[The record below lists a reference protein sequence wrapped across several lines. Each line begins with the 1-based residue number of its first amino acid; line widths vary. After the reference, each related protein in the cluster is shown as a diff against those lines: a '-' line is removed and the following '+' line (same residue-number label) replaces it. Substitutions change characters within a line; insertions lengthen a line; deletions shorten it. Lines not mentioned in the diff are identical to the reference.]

1 MPSDRPNDLDL
12 RPDSQ
17 ESNRSRPNHFLG
29 DLPSPRTGE
38 VPPALSPLDAFA
50 MQSRLLAKR
59 FEEQTNGRRISRLPP
74 LTIQN
79 EFARQRQGYF
89 RSRSAERGERSGGQ
103 SPEED
108 HTPHSAK
115 EVVPHNRPV
124 SQHPTI
130 SDDFGGPI
138 SQYDPKLSPLGE
150 EERTPPSAHE
160 PQDYFN
166 IPRAASP
173 EPIEPPVETRVEE
186 ATPNTPGTKYGP
198 TQNLPH
204 PRPQRTLTLESITS
218 TRSDGRGLMPPRS
231 PGPARSP
238 RVVSPSIR
246 SVRNDSADDVEN
258 MSLGGSFDSLPPRQL
273 SSNTSYSRS
282 HSPASP
288 YPPSIPRSPSI
299 SSECS
304 YNSQRLP
311 KPAFNFSRPRPSLD
325 ARPSLSD
332 LRPSLDHRPSFERA
346 RTPSRQASGEG
357 SQRAPSRQEY
367 VEGHQLP
374 AYAHEQVHTPV
385 SMASDDYMQAVTTDG
400 PAPSYIYAKYSLPR
414 GRTLDRE
421 SICAGDFL
429 NQQIR
434 WEDGAPGSVRS
445 GRSGQR
451 PPSPPSPPK
460 TANSDRYYH
469 SDSGHKPKSF
479 DIPRASSPSA
489 VSSNSTI
496 KPHHSRP
503 SSSGA
508 ATSVTATSS
517 RIADMTPDM
526 HLEKGIEFHEKGEV
540 QKATYHWR
548 LAAKAEIP
556 TAMLL
561 YALACRHGWGMRPNP
576 AEGVKWLRK
585 AVDAAQLEVADDE
598 DLVTKGKPGPDVV
611 ERRTHKAQF
620 AVSVYEL
627 GVSYMNGWGIQ
638 QDKGLALRC
647 FEIAGNWGDG
657 DALAEAGF
665 CYHEGIGCKKD
676 LRKSAKFYRMAEA
689 KGVSVAGNSWIH
701 KDKYKDDDADDD
713 RGRGR
718 SSKKE
723 SDKKARDKS
732 RTRALF
738 SRKKS
743 IA

>member
-1 MPSDRPNDLDL
+1 MDM

-17 ESNRSRPNHFLG
+17 GSNMSGMSGMSRQQFLG

-79 EFARQRQGYF
+79 EFARQRQQGYY
-89 RSRSAERGERSGGQ
+89 RSRSAEREGRFEGRLEGR

-108 HTPHSAK
+108 YTTPQSAK
-115 EVVPHNRPV
+115 EVFPSNRPM

-130 SDDFGGPI
+130 SDDFAGPI

-150 EERTPPSAHE
+150 EDRTPLSPRE
-160 PQDYFN
+160 PNDYFA

-173 EPIEPPVETRVEE
+173 EPIEPPVTTRVEE
-186 ATPNTPGTKYGP
+186 ATPNTPDSRSGP
-198 TQNLPH
+198 TQDIPRT
-204 PRPQRTLTLESITS
+204 RPQRTLTLESITS
-218 TRSDGRGLMPPRS
+218 TRSDGRGLMPPKS

-238 RVVSPSIR
+238 RMVSPSIR
-246 SVRNDSADDVEN
+246 SVRNDSADELEN
-258 MSLGGSFDSLPPRQL
+258 RSLGGSFDSLRNRQL

-288 YPPSIPRSPSI
+288 YQASVPRSPSI

-304 YNSQRLP
+304 YSSTRLQ
-311 KPAFNFSRPRPSLD
+311 KPSFNFSRPRPSLD
-325 ARPSLSD
+325 SRPSMTD
-332 LRPSLDHRPSFERA
+332 LRLAPDSRPSSRA

-357 SQRAPSRQEY
+357 SQRAPSRQGY
-367 VEGHQLP
+367 EGQP
-374 AYAHEQVHTPV
+374 SYSHEQVHTPI
-385 SMASDDYMQAVTTDG
+385 SIASDDYMGAVTSDG
-400 PAPSYIYAKYSLPR
+400 PVPSYIYAKYDLPR

-421 SICAGDFL
+421 SICAQDFL
-429 NQQIR
+429 NQQIK
-434 WEDGAPGSVRS
+434 WEDGAPRGLPS
-445 GRSGQR
+445 GRR

-460 TANSDRYYH
+460 TANSA
-469 SDSGHKPKSF
+469 KSF
-479 DIPRASSPSA
+479 DIPRGSSPSG
-489 VSSNSTI
+489 VSSNASTI
-496 KPHHSRP
+496 KAHHTRP
-503 SSSGA
+503 LSSGA
-508 ATSVTATSS
+508 ATSVTATS
-517 RIADMTPDM
+517 RIADMTPAM

-598 DLVTKGKPGPDVV
+598 DLATKGKPGPDVV

-665 CYHEGIGCKKD
+665 CYHEGVGCKKD
-676 LRKSAKFYRMAEA
+676 LRRSAKFYRMAEA
-689 KGVSVAGNSWIH
+689 KGVSVAGNSW
-701 KDKYKDDDADDD
+701 
-713 RGRGR
+713 
-718 SSKKE
+718 
-723 SDKKARDKS
+723 
-732 RTRALF
+732 
-738 SRKKS
+738 
-743 IA
+743 